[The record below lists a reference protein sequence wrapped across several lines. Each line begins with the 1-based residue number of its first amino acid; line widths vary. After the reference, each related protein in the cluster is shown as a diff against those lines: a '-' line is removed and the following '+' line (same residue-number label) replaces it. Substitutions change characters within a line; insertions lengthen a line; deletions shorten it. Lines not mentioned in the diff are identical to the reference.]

1 MIDLNLQTKINRGH
15 NYGLLSGL
23 KLKDGLFAVY
33 SNKDIILFNNNL
45 SSKNISSYDS
55 NDYYES
61 IKSIKQLKNG
71 KIIYCNYN
79 LFIINYD
86 VTTKKVDLKKIE
98 IKNKEKD
105 CTEQI
110 LDVVELYNGTIL
122 GITPYSLYKIKM
134 TDENSEVTSIYN
146 IPDEWLPSWENK
158 DCYEGNLN
166 IYDLKNDKLLLH
178 SYSIYIRGSCILG
191 GPKIIRKKS
200 GIYVLDL
207 TDFELIYLEEFPE
220 IAKIVILNNYIC
232 INYSD
237 SIFIYDI
244 NNYKILQI
252 IESGAQS
259 INKYNDNIIIA
270 LNIQKIIFYNLSDLN
285 NIESQIF
292 FCKCFNRYYFTNKSF
307 VIKID
312 HKKLLISNGNNLGIV
327 YFSGKFNF
335 MPDNNIKQ
343 SIKKSGDENNKWKKK
358 LNNLSSPY

>member
-61 IKSIKQLKNG
+61 IKSVKQLKNG

-105 CTEQI
+105 FTEQI

-259 INKYNDNIIIA
+259 IN
-270 LNIQKIIFYNLSDLN
+270 
-285 NIESQIF
+285 
-292 FCKCFNRYYFTNKSF
+292 RYYFTNKSF